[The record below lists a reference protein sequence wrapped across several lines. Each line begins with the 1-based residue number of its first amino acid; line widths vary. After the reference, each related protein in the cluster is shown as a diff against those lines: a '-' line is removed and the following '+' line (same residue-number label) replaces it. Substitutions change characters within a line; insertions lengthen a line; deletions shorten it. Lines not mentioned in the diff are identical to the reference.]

1 MVAGTATVTKE
12 TAVTTTRQSAAFPT
26 VAILRKG
33 GPKVKRDGR
42 EVMGPDLNDRFRVDW
57 LPGVDPSTKELFMS
71 IYQTEQPHSL
81 RAMIAFPSV
90 WQSWSTTNEAY
101 WGTSRFAQADNE
113 RYLLLYNPFT
123 WEPIIV
129 RGEPF
134 RPFIPGE
141 VLTFQ
146 NKQGEPQAFKLRAT
160 TRFDLFLPELVACF
174 VTFQIKTR
182 SSGDLVNLRRNLAA
196 IQAAAVALG
205 QRTGAAGI
213 PLIVSRR
220 EDTVQWHKA
229 PGQTIPVKK
238 WLIDIRPDPLSKW
251 AKTFAD
257 RLSALAL
264 EMPLA
269 VEEDLGEDVDED
281 GGGEEEGVAVRSTY
295 SVDVPATAPAMW
307 QPAPISTPPQ
317 PAPIPTPPQPALA
330 HTPTQATADPLL
342 PKSPK
347 DWTTF
352 WSVSVPG
359 LNIPREKAQAALK
372 AANLD
377 VLAAYQALKG
387 G

>member
-1 MVAGTATVTKE
+1 MTIRTV
-12 TAVTTTRQSAAFPT
+12 RQSAAFPT

-33 GPKVKRDGR
+33 GPKVKKDGR

-71 IYQTEQPHSL
+71 IYQTDQPHSL

-101 WGTSRFAQADNE
+101 WGSTRFAHADNE
-113 RYLLLYNPFT
+113 RYLFLYNPFT

-134 RPFIPGE
+134 KPFIPGE

-182 SSGDLVNLRRNLAA
+182 SSGDLINLRRNLAA
-196 IQAAAVALG
+196 IQAAAEALG

-213 PLIVSRR
+213 PIVVSRH
-220 EDTVQWHKA
+220 EDTVHWHKA
-229 PGQTIPVKK
+229 PGQTVPVKK
-238 WLIDIRPDPLSKW
+238 WLIDVRPDPTSRW
-251 AKTFAD
+251 AQTFAE

-264 EMPLA
+264 DMPLA
-269 VEEDLGEDVDED
+269 VEEDPAEDED
-281 GGGEEEGVAVRSTY
+281 LLNDGEGDDKKQGQEGLAAQSPATTAGSTVIVEAPKEPE
-295 SVDVPATAPAMW
+295 SVDDGPG
-307 QPAPISTPPQ
+307 
-317 PAPIPTPPQPALA
+317 
-330 HTPTQATADPLL
+330 ADPLL

-352 WSVSVPG
+352 WKVSVPG
-359 LNIPREKAQAALK
+359 LGVENERAQQEAAK
-372 AANLD
+372 HRDAI
-377 VLAAYQALKG
+377 AAYHALMVAKNATIMVAHSATIKASCQASP
-387 G
+387 